1 MNKLFAVLAAIT
13 LSFSAVSRAENN
25 QCAADIESLRPYQ
38 SQVADEV
45 TIRKTGEEDYV
56 RPDGKSV
63 PGYAYVILYKYPG
76 GRWLREEI
84 TLPQSDPFPLKEGS
98 DQMFFLWGEANYLVR
113 EAHPEGD
120 HHVPILVERDTC
132 VPRQLDWSRPAKAIP
147 N

>member
-76 GRWLREEI
+76 GRWLREE
-84 TLPQSDPFPLKEGS
+84 TVLPQSDMFQLKEGVGH
-98 DQMFFLWGEANYLVR
+98 MFFF
-113 EAHPEGD
+113 
-120 HHVPILVERDTC
+120 
-132 VPRQLDWSRPAKAIP
+132 WSKAEFHF
-147 N
+147 